1 MARLNPRAYQ
11 ILQGE
16 IEKLTGNDPMKIL
29 EKQLVLEQLQ
39 NLRIQEG
46 NPASLAELKKIV
58 ITTYPQFSQGVLQE
72 AAKANHSSSNSS
84 NSSQG
89 FANLF
94 NFTQLIFLMM
104 AAGLGVTGLVA
115 LVNLPYPMI
124 RRPVA
129 KVAPILLLPSYMS
142 MDRNYREAIAYV
154 EQADQLINNSTSTA
168 DIELGASKVKQA
180 QANLDKLPVWFL
192 GYEPQIYCRF
202 SNCTWRFTYDE
213 FESARKL
220 IGRMEAQIFQE
231 QNAQNQLVN
240 AEVALTA
247 AQQQYAT
254 ANAKE
259 KQQAIAAWQSAIDLM
274 EQIYPNTLAAKI
286 AEPKLTAA
294 QRDFEKISGFSAT
307 FERSSNLIEAAKA
320 FGMQAAIMSQN
331 PPHSAAKWEQV
342 AQLWEKAMD
351 QLEQVRVDEPTYPE
365 AQQKL
370 AEYQAN
376 LAAVKIRIDAE
387 KQSVNAMKRAKDLI
401 AQWQRLN
408 TENNSYSQGAIAS
421 ILQQIINELQSIPAG
436 TTVSKEAQE
445 LLKYAQEAK
454 R

>member
-1 MARLNPRAYQ
+1 MPRLNARAYQ

-16 IEKLTGNDPMKIL
+16 IERLTGNEPMKKL

-39 NLRIQEG
+39 DLRIQEG
-46 NPASLAELKKIV
+46 KPASLAELKKIV
-58 ITTYPQFSQGVLQE
+58 ITTYPQFSQDVLND
-72 AAKANHSSSNSS
+72 AAKANHSSPT
-84 NSSQG
+84 G
-89 FANLF
+89 ANLST
-94 NFTQLIFLMM
+94 NLGNLIKVIFLMM

-115 LVNLPYPMI
+115 LANLPYPMI

-142 MDRNYREAIAYV
+142 MDRNYREAIAHV
-154 EQADQLINNSTSTA
+154 EQADQLINNPTSAA

-202 SNCTWRFTYDE
+202 FGCSWGFTYDE
-213 FESARKL
+213 FQSARKL

-231 QNAQNQLVN
+231 QNAQDQLAK
-240 AEVALTA
+240 AEAALTA

-259 KQQAIAAWQSAIDLM
+259 KQQAIAAWQNAIDLM
-274 EQIYPNTLAAKI
+274 EQIYPHTLAAKI

-294 QRDFEKISGFSAT
+294 KRDFEKISGLSAT

-320 FGMQAAIMSQN
+320 FGMQAAILSQN
-331 PPHSAAKWEQV
+331 PPHSAAQWEQV
-342 AQLWEKAMD
+342 AQLWEKAME
-351 QLEQVRVDEPTYPE
+351 QLQQVRVDEPTYPE

-387 KQSVNAMKRAKDLI
+387 RQSVNAMKRAKDLI

-408 TENNSYSQGAIAS
+408 AENNSYNQGAIAS
-421 ILQQIINELQSIPAG
+421 TLQQIINELQSIPAG
-436 TTVSKEAQE
+436 TTVSAEAQE
-445 LLKYAQEAK
+445 LLKYAQKAK

>member
-1 MARLNPRAYQ
+1 MPRLNARAYQ

-16 IEKLTGNDPMKIL
+16 IEKFTGNDPLKIL

-39 NLRIQEG
+39 DLRIQEG
-46 NPASLAELKKIV
+46 KPASLAELKKIV

-72 AAKANHSSSNSS
+72 AAKANHSSSTE
-84 NSSQG
+84 
-89 FANLF
+89 ANLST
-94 NFTQLIFLMM
+94 NFGNLIKGIFLLM
-104 AAGLGVTGLVA
+104 ATGLGVTGLVA
-115 LVNLPYPMI
+115 LANLPYPMI

-142 MDRNYREAIAYV
+142 MDRNYREAIAHV
-154 EQADQLINNSTSTA
+154 EQADQLINNSTSAA

-180 QANLDKLPVWFL
+180 QANLDQLPVWFL
-192 GYEPQIYCRF
+192 GYEPQMSCRF
-202 SNCTWRFTYDE
+202 FSCSWRFTYDE
-213 FESARKL
+213 FKSARKL

-231 QNAQNQLVN
+231 QNAQTQLVN
-240 AEVALTA
+240 AEAALTA

-254 ANAKE
+254 GNAKE

-294 QRDFEKISGFSAT
+294 QRDFEKISGLSAT

-331 PPHSAAKWEQV
+331 PPHPAAKWEQT
-342 AQLWEKAMD
+342 AQLWEKAMY
-351 QLEQVRVDEPTYPE
+351 QLQQVGVDEPTYPE

-387 KQSVNAMKRAKDLI
+387 KQSVTAMKRAKDLI
-401 AQWQRLN
+401 AQWQRFN
-408 TENNSYSQGAIAS
+408 TEDSSYNSQGAMAS
-421 ILQQIINELQSIPAG
+421 TLQQIINELESITAG
-436 TTVSKEAQE
+436 TTVSAEAQE
-445 LLKYAQEAK
+445 LLKYVQEAK
-454 R
+454 K

>member
-1 MARLNPRAYQ
+1 
-11 ILQGE
+11 
-16 IEKLTGNDPMKIL
+16 
-29 EKQLVLEQLQ
+29 
-39 NLRIQEG
+39 
-46 NPASLAELKKIV
+46 
-58 ITTYPQFSQGVLQE
+58 
-72 AAKANHSSSNSS
+72 
-84 NSSQG
+84 
-89 FANLF
+89 
-94 NFTQLIFLMM
+94 
-104 AAGLGVTGLVA
+104 VA
-115 LVNLPYPMI
+115 LANLPYPMI

-142 MDRNYREAIAYV
+142 MDRNYREAIAHV
-154 EQADQLINNSTSTA
+154 EQADQLINKSTSAA

-180 QANLDKLPVWFL
+180 QANLDQLPVWFL
-192 GYEPQIYCRF
+192 GYEPQMYCRF
-202 SNCTWRFTYDE
+202 FSCSWGFTYDE
-213 FESARKL
+213 FEAARKL

-294 QRDFEKISGFSAT
+294 KRDFEKISGLSTT

-331 PPHSAAKWEQV
+331 PPHPAAQWEEVAKLWEQ
-342 AQLWEKAMD
+342 AMD
-351 QLEQVRVDEPTYPE
+351 QLKQVRVDEPTYPE

-387 KQSVNAMKRAKDLI
+387 EKSVTAMKRSKDLI
-401 AQWQRLN
+401 AEWQRFN
-408 TENNSYSQGAIAS
+408 TEDNSYSQGAIAS
-421 ILQQIINELQSIPAG
+421 TFQQIINELESIPAG

-454 R
+454 K

>member
-1 MARLNPRAYQ
+1 MARMNASAYQ
-11 ILQGE
+11 ILQAE
-16 IEKLTGNDPMKIL
+16 IDKLTGKYPMKIL
-29 EKQLVLEQLQ
+29 DKQLVLEDLQ
-39 NLRIQEG
+39 NLRIQDG
-46 NPASLAELKKIV
+46 KPASLAELKKIV

-72 AAKANHSSSNSS
+72 AAKANQSSST
-84 NSSQG
+84 G
-89 FANLF
+89 ANLST
-94 NFTQLIFLMM
+94 NFGNLIKFIFLMM

-115 LVNLPYPMI
+115 LANLPYPII

-154 EQADQLINNSTSTA
+154 EQADQLINKSTSAA

-180 QANLDKLPVWFL
+180 QANLDQLPVWFL
-192 GYEPQIYCRF
+192 GYNPQMYCRF
-202 SNCTWRFTYDE
+202 FSCSWGFTYDE
-213 FESARKL
+213 FQSARKL
-220 IGRMEAQIFQE
+220 IGRMEAQVFQE
-231 QNAQNQLVN
+231 QNAQNQLVD

-259 KQQAIAAWQSAIDLM
+259 KQQAIAAWQSEIDLM

-286 AEPKLTAA
+286 AKPKLTAA
-294 QRDFEKISGFSAT
+294 KRDFEKIYGLSTT

-320 FGMQAAIMSQN
+320 FGMQAAILSQN
-331 PPHSAAKWEQV
+331 PPHPAAQWEQV
-342 AQLWEKAMD
+342 AQFWEQAMD
-351 QLEQVRVDEPTYPE
+351 QLRQVRVDEPTYPE

-387 KQSVNAMKRAKDLI
+387 EKSVTAMKRAKDLI

-408 TENNSYSQGAIAS
+408 TENSSYSQGAIAS
-421 ILQQIINELQSIPAG
+421 TLQQIINELESIPAG

-454 R
+454 K